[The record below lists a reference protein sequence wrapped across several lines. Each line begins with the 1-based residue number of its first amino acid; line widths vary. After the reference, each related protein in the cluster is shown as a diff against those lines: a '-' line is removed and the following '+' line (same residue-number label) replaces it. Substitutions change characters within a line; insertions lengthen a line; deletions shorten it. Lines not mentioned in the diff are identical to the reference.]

1 MKAIATFLFVLL
13 IVLQVK
19 LWFGDHG
26 LFRLWSLRGAIDN
39 QQQQNKDL
47 MQRNEKLHAE
57 VQELKAGKEALE
69 ERARSQLGFIR
80 EGETFYRVLPNTDNE
95 KD

>member
-1 MKAIATFLFVLL
+1 MKAVATFLFVLL
-13 IVLQVK
+13 IILQVK

-26 LFRLWSLRGAIDN
+26 LFRLWSLRGAIEN
-39 QQQQNKDL
+39 QQQQNNDL

-57 VQELKAGKEALE
+57 VEELKEGKEALE

-80 EGETFYRVLPNTDNE
+80 EGETFYRVLPKAE
-95 KD
+95 KKY